1 MPVGSPESVH
11 VFAWR
16 VTFGWKNCILCYAIS
31 YSCYKKNQTNKQI
44 KKTFDLGGDEWM
56 ELAEGLGLTPEEI
69 RFLDKRTLNPME
81 AALSFIAKQR
91 FLSVGELYELLNER
105 DFPMLADLL

>member
-1 MPVGSPESVH
+1 MEGHIWLKKYS
-11 VFAWR
+11 
-16 VTFGWKNCILCYAIS
+16 ILCNILFLIQIQNIVI
-31 YSCYKKNQTNKQI
+31 KRIKQTNKF

-56 ELAEGLGLTPEEI
+56 VLAEGLGLTPEEI

-91 FLSVGELYELLNER
+91 FLSVGKLYELLNESG
-105 DFPMLADLL
+105 FPALADRL

>member
-1 MPVGSPESVH
+1 MVEKIFYFIP
-11 VFAWR
+11 FL
-16 VTFGWKNCILCYAIS
+16 ILDTSSEYCYE
-31 YSCYKKNQTNKQI
+31 KNQTKKQI

-91 FLSVGELYELLNER
+91 FLSVGELYELLNESG
-105 DFPMLADLL
+105 FPALADRL

>member
-1 MPVGSPESVH
+1 MEGHIWLKKCS
-11 VFAWR
+11 
-16 VTFGWKNCILCYAIS
+16 ILCNFFFLIQV
-31 YSCYKKNQTNKQI
+31 KNIVIKRIKQTNKL

-105 DFPMLADLL
+105 DFPLLADLL

>member
-1 MPVGSPESVH
+1 MEGHIWLKKYS
-11 VFAWR
+11 
-16 VTFGWKNCILCYAIS
+16 ILCNFFFLIQV
-31 YSCYKKNQTNKQI
+31 KNIVIKRIKQTNKL

-105 DFPMLADLL
+105 DFPLLADLL